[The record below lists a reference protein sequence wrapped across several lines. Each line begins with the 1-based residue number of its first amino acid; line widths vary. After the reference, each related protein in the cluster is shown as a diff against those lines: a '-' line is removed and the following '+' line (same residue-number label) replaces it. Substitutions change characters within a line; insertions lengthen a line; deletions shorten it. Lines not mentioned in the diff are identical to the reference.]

1 IGVQSVYL
9 AAVLRCFNQINKFI
23 LMSQVDRLDTF
34 SHRLRNARML
44 QGWTQKDLAVA
55 SNLSQSAI
63 GNYESG
69 QRLQPSSDAL
79 IKLTRALRVNPMW
92 LSTGEGPMLNPGH
105 ATSVAGAGD
114 APEQPPWPFE
124 TVSYATYAR
133 LSLQEKRQIE
143 QVLAAYIK
151 ARGE

>member
-1 IGVQSVYL
+1 
-9 AAVLRCFNQINKFI
+9 
-23 LMSQVDRLDTF
+23 
-34 SHRLRNARML
+34 ML

-92 LSTGEGPMLNPGH
+92 LSTGEGPMLNPGYAEP
-105 ATSVAGAGD
+105 ATNAGNH
-114 APEQPPWPFE
+114 PEQPPWPFE
-124 TVSYATYAR
+124 TVSYATYAVSYTH
-133 LSLQEKRQIE
+133 LDVYKRQGCGG
-143 QVLAAYIK
+143 ASRPAPGPS
-151 ARGE
+151 APGCPW

>member
-1 IGVQSVYL
+1 
-9 AAVLRCFNQINKFI
+9 
-23 LMSQVDRLDTF
+23 
-34 SHRLRNARML
+34 ML

-69 QRLQPSSDAL
+69 QRRRPSSDAL
-79 IKLTRALRVNPMW
+79 IKLTRALCVSPMW
-92 LSTGEGPMLNPGH
+92 LSTGEGPMLNSGPE
-105 ATSVAGAGD
+105 AAQAGAD
-114 APEQPPWPFE
+114 RLAQPAAWPFE

-133 LSLQEKRQIE
+133 LSSQEKRQIE

>member
-1 IGVQSVYL
+1 
-9 AAVLRCFNQINKFI
+9 
-23 LMSQVDRLDTF
+23 MDTF

-69 QRLQPSSDAL
+69 QRRRPSSDAL
-79 IKLTRALRVNPMW
+79 IKLTRALRVSPMW
-92 LSTGEGPMLNPGH
+92 LSAGEGPMLSPSPEG
-105 ATSVAGAGD
+105 GAGGIPVP
-114 APEQPPWPFE
+114 AAWPFE
-124 TVSYATYAR
+124 TVSYATYSR
-133 LSLQEKRQIE
+133 LSSQEKRQIE

>member
-1 IGVQSVYL
+1 
-9 AAVLRCFNQINKFI
+9 
-23 LMSQVDRLDTF
+23 MSQVDRLDTF

-79 IKLTRALRVNPMW
+79 IKLTRALRVSPMW
-92 LSTGEGPMLNPGH
+92 LSTGEGPMLNSGYADPPVNVGEI
-105 ATSVAGAGD
+105 
-114 APEQPPWPFE
+114 PQPPAWPFE
-124 TVSYATYAR
+124 SVSYATYS
-133 LSLQEKRQIE
+133 LSLIH
-143 QVLAAYIK
+143 I
-151 ARGE
+151 

>member
-1 IGVQSVYL
+1 
-9 AAVLRCFNQINKFI
+9 
-23 LMSQVDRLDTF
+23 
-34 SHRLRNARML
+34 ML

-69 QRLQPSSDAL
+69 QRQQPSSDAL
-79 IKLTRALRVNPMW
+79 IKLTRALRVSPMW
-92 LSTGEGPMLNPGH
+92 LSTGEGPMLNAGPAGS
-105 ATSVAGAGD
+105 ASGTADLSV
-114 APEQPPWPFE
+114 QPAWPFE

-133 LSLQEKRQIE
+133 LSTQEKRQIE
-143 QVLAAYIK
+143 LVLAAYIK

>member
-1 IGVQSVYL
+1 
-9 AAVLRCFNQINKFI
+9 
-23 LMSQVDRLDTF
+23 MDTF

-69 QRLQPSSDAL
+69 QRRQPSSGAL

-92 LSTGEGPMLNPGH
+92 LSIGEGPMLNPDP
-105 ATSVAGAGD
+105 ARAA
-114 APEQPPWPFE
+114 AEIPMPAAWPFE

-133 LSLQEKRQIE
+133 LSSQEKRQIE

>member
-1 IGVQSVYL
+1 
-9 AAVLRCFNQINKFI
+9 
-23 LMSQVDRLDTF
+23 MSQVDRLDTF

-69 QRLQPSSDAL
+69 QRQQPSSDAL

-92 LSTGEGPMLNPGH
+92 LSTGEGPMLNPDLEGG
-105 ATSVAGAGD
+105 AAGPGEMPTPA
-114 APEQPPWPFE
+114 AWPFE
-124 TVSYATYAR
+124 TVSYATYCR
-133 LSLQEKRQIE
+133 LSSQEKRQIE

>member
-1 IGVQSVYL
+1 M
-9 AAVLRCFNQINKFI
+9 A
-23 LMSQVDRLDTF
+23 QVDRLDTF

-69 QRLQPSSDAL
+69 QRLQPSSEAL
-79 IKLTRALRVNPMW
+79 IKLTRALRVSPIW
-92 LSTGEGPMLNPGH
+92 LSAGEGPMF
-105 ATSVAGAGD
+105 S
-114 APEQPPWPFE
+114 PEPAEPPARASPMPPPWPFE

-133 LSLQEKRQIE
+133 LSTQEKRQIE
-143 QVLAAYIK
+143 QVLAAYIR

>member
-1 IGVQSVYL
+1 
-9 AAVLRCFNQINKFI
+9 
-23 LMSQVDRLDTF
+23 MSQVDRLDTF

-92 LSTGEGPMLNPGH
+92 LSTGEGPMASPAYAEPPSNVGEY
-105 ATSVAGAGD
+105 VA
-114 APEQPPWPFE
+114 PPPPWPFE

>member
-1 IGVQSVYL
+1 
-9 AAVLRCFNQINKFI
+9 
-23 LMSQVDRLDTF
+23 MDTF

-69 QRLQPSSDAL
+69 QRQQPSSAAL

-92 LSTGEGPMLNPGH
+92 LSVGEGPMLNAAPGG
-105 ATSVAGAGD
+105 GAGD
-114 APEQPPWPFE
+114 IGELTVSPAWPFE

-133 LSLQEKRQIE
+133 LSVQEKRQIE

>member
-1 IGVQSVYL
+1 
-9 AAVLRCFNQINKFI
+9 
-23 LMSQVDRLDTF
+23 MSQVDRLDTF

-69 QRLQPSSDAL
+69 QRQQPSSDAL
-79 IKLTRALRVNPMW
+79 IKLTRAVRVSPMW
-92 LSTGEGPMLNPGH
+92 LSTGEGPMLSSGYAEPTVANANPG
-105 ATSVAGAGD
+105 D
-114 APEQPPWPFE
+114 LPAPPAWPFE
-124 TVSYATYAR
+124 SVSYATYSR
-133 LSLQEKRQIE
+133 LSSQEKRQIE
-143 QVLAAYIK
+143 LVLAAYIK

>member
-1 IGVQSVYL
+1 
-9 AAVLRCFNQINKFI
+9 
-23 LMSQVDRLDTF
+23 
-34 SHRLRNARML
+34 ML

-69 QRLQPSSDAL
+69 QRQQPSSDAL
-79 IKLTRALRVNPMW
+79 IKLTRALRVNPLW
-92 LSTGEGPMLNPGH
+92 LSTGEGPM
-105 ATSVAGAGD
+105 VDAGQGSDALSGLGD
-114 APEQPPWPFE
+114 LPEPPAWPFE
-124 TVSYATYAR
+124 TVSHAAYAR

-143 QVLAAYIK
+143 LVLAAYIK

>member
-1 IGVQSVYL
+1 
-9 AAVLRCFNQINKFI
+9 
-23 LMSQVDRLDTF
+23 
-34 SHRLRNARML
+34 ML

-69 QRLQPSSDAL
+69 QRRQPSSGAL

-92 LSTGEGPMLNPGH
+92 LSTGEGPMLS
-105 ATSVAGAGD
+105 ADSASGAGGI
-114 APEQPPWPFE
+114 PEPAAWPFE

-133 LSLQEKRQIE
+133 LSSQEKRQIE
-143 QVLAAYIK
+143 QELAAYIK

>member
-1 IGVQSVYL
+1 
-9 AAVLRCFNQINKFI
+9 
-23 LMSQVDRLDTF
+23 MSQVDRLDTF

-92 LSTGEGPMLNPGH
+92 LSTGEGPMLDSGH
-105 ATSVAGAGD
+105 VETVASADGRAE
-114 APEQPPWPFE
+114 APPWPFE

>member
-1 IGVQSVYL
+1 
-9 AAVLRCFNQINKFI
+9 
-23 LMSQVDRLDTF
+23 MSRVDRLDTF

-79 IKLTRALRVNPMW
+79 IKLTRALRVSALW
-92 LSTGEGPMLNPGH
+92 LSTGEGPML
-105 ATSVAGAGD
+105 D
-114 APEQPPWPFE
+114 APTGHVLPDSIADGIGEIPDPPAWPFE
-124 TVSYATYAR
+124 TVSYSAYSR
-133 LSLQEKRQIE
+133 LSRQERRQIE
-143 QVLAAYIK
+143 LVLSAYIK

>member
-1 IGVQSVYL
+1 
-9 AAVLRCFNQINKFI
+9 
-23 LMSQVDRLDTF
+23 MDTF

-79 IKLTRALRVNPMW
+79 IKLTRALRVSPMW
-92 LSTGEGPMLNPGH
+92 LSTGEGPMLNSGYAEPPPAH
-105 ATSVAGAGD
+105 AGEC
-114 APEQPPWPFE
+114 APQPAWPFE
-124 TVSYATYAR
+124 SVSYATYAR
-133 LSLQEKRQIE
+133 LSSQEKRQIE
-143 QVLAAYIK
+143 LVLAAYIK

>member
-1 IGVQSVYL
+1 M
-9 AAVLRCFNQINKFI
+9 A
-23 LMSQVDRLDTF
+23 QVDRLDTF

-69 QRLQPSSDAL
+69 QRLQPSSEAL
-79 IKLTRALRVNPMW
+79 IKLTRALRVSPIW
-92 LSTGEGPMLNPGH
+92 LSAGEGPMFSPEPGR
-105 ATSVAGAGD
+105 AAASAGEPD
-114 APEQPPWPFE
+114 VPPPWPFE

-133 LSLQEKRQIE
+133 LSTQEKRQIE
-143 QVLAAYIK
+143 QVLAAYIR

>member
-1 IGVQSVYL
+1 
-9 AAVLRCFNQINKFI
+9 
-23 LMSQVDRLDTF
+23 
-34 SHRLRNARML
+34 ML

-69 QRLQPSSDAL
+69 QRRQPSSDAL
-79 IKLTRALRVNPMW
+79 IKLTRALCVSPMW
-92 LSTGEGPMLNPGH
+92 LSTGEGPMLNPDPGLIQ
-105 ATSVAGAGD
+105 ADGERAALP
-114 APEQPPWPFE
+114 AAWPFE
-124 TVSYATYAR
+124 TISYATYAR
-133 LSLQEKRQIE
+133 LSSQEKRQIE

>member
-1 IGVQSVYL
+1 
-9 AAVLRCFNQINKFI
+9 
-23 LMSQVDRLDTF
+23 MSRVDRLDTF

-44 QGWTQKDLAVA
+44 QGWTQKDLAAA

-69 QRLQPSSDAL
+69 QRRRPSSDAL
-79 IKLTRALRVNPMW
+79 IKLTRALCVNPMW
-92 LSTGEGPMLNPGH
+92 LSTGEGPMLNPGPDGAQSGAEH
-105 ATSVAGAGD
+105 AGLPAA
-114 APEQPPWPFE
+114 WPFE
-124 TVSYATYAR
+124 SVSYATYAR
-133 LSLQEKRQIE
+133 LSSQEKRQIE

>member
-1 IGVQSVYL
+1 
-9 AAVLRCFNQINKFI
+9 
-23 LMSQVDRLDTF
+23 MSQVDRLDTF
-34 SHRLRNARML
+34 SHRLRNARVL

-69 QRLQPSSDAL
+69 QRQQPSSEAL
-79 IKLTRALRVNPMW
+79 IKLTRALRVNPLW

-105 ATSVAGAGD
+105 AGGTANS
-114 APEQPPWPFE
+114 PMPPAWPFE

-133 LSLQEKRQIE
+133 LSSQEKRQIE
-143 QVLAAYIK
+143 LVLAAYIK

>member
-1 IGVQSVYL
+1 
-9 AAVLRCFNQINKFI
+9 
-23 LMSQVDRLDTF
+23 
-34 SHRLRNARML
+34 ML

-69 QRLQPSSDAL
+69 QRQQPSSDAL
-79 IKLTRALRVNPMW
+79 IKLTRALRVNPLW
-92 LSTGEGPMLNPGH
+92 LSTGEGPMLE
-105 ATSVAGAGD
+105 SVQDGDGASGMG
-114 APEQPPWPFE
+114 PFTMQPAWPFE

-133 LSLQEKRQIE
+133 LSSQEKRQIE
-143 QVLAAYIK
+143 LVLAAYIK

>member
-1 IGVQSVYL
+1 
-9 AAVLRCFNQINKFI
+9 
-23 LMSQVDRLDTF
+23 MSRVDRLDTF

-69 QRLQPSSDAL
+69 QRQQPSSDAL
-79 IKLTRALRVNPMW
+79 IKLTRALRVNPLW
-92 LSTGEGPMLNPGH
+92 LSTGEGPM
-105 ATSVAGAGD
+105 VD
-114 APEQPPWPFE
+114 APHGQTAAGSAAETPNPAAWPFE
-124 TVSYATYAR
+124 TISYSAYAR
-133 LSLQEKRQIE
+133 LSQQEKRQIE
-143 QVLAAYIK
+143 LVLSAYIK

>member
-1 IGVQSVYL
+1 
-9 AAVLRCFNQINKFI
+9 
-23 LMSQVDRLDTF
+23 MSQVDRLDTF
-34 SHRLRNARML
+34 SHRLRSARVL

-69 QRLQPSSDAL
+69 QRQQPSSDAL

-92 LSTGEGPMLNPGH
+92 LSTGEGPMLGRGLEDEAGG
-105 ATSVAGAGD
+105 ATG
-114 APEQPPWPFE
+114 PLPMPPAWPFE

-143 QVLAAYIK
+143 LVLAAYIR

>member
-1 IGVQSVYL
+1 M
-9 AAVLRCFNQINKFI
+9 A
-23 LMSQVDRLDTF
+23 QVDRLDTF

-69 QRLQPSSDAL
+69 QRLQPSSEAL
-79 IKLTRALRVNPMW
+79 IKLTRALRVSPIW
-92 LSTGEGPMLNPGH
+92 LSAGEGPMFSPEP
-105 ATSVAGAGD
+105 AEPAASAGE
-114 APEQPPWPFE
+114 PMPPPWPFE

-133 LSLQEKRQIE
+133 LSTQEKRQIE
-143 QVLAAYIK
+143 QVLAAYIR

>member
-1 IGVQSVYL
+1 
-9 AAVLRCFNQINKFI
+9 
-23 LMSQVDRLDTF
+23 
-34 SHRLRNARML
+34 ML

-92 LSTGEGPMLNPGH
+92 LSAGEGPMVNPGY
-105 ATSVAGAGD
+105 AESPVSVSDSPA
-114 APEQPPWPFE
+114 QPPWPFE

>member
-1 IGVQSVYL
+1 
-9 AAVLRCFNQINKFI
+9 
-23 LMSQVDRLDTF
+23 MDTF

-79 IKLTRALRVNPMW
+79 IKLTRALRVSPMW
-92 LSTGEGPMLNPGH
+92 LSTGEGPMLNSGY
-105 ATSVAGAGD
+105 A
-114 APEQPPWPFE
+114 EPPPAAVSGVQSPPAWPFE
-124 TVSYATYAR
+124 SVSYATYAR
-133 LSLQEKRQIE
+133 LSSQEKRQIE
-143 QVLAAYIK
+143 LVLAAYIK